1 MKTILFFSTLLMA
14 GTAFATSGDKPQDY
28 AWRIALTPQSG
39 AGLSRMSLPNEV
51 YLHARS
57 GSLDD
62 VRLFDSSGQPL
73 AFAITAPPVQSRT
86 QRDNV
91 PLKIFPV
98 LSTQVS
104 DSSLDG
110 FDIRTGNDGRLLSLS
125 SRNSTPPD
133 MVQSLQALVLDAGQ
147 QDQHSRINALH
158 FTLPLDTD
166 NYNAQVLLE
175 VSDDLK
181 QWDAIATTTL
191 NWLHNNQAQTLAND
205 RIEFAPRN
213 FRYARLSWQYGE
225 PITFAA
231 IEAEQ
236 VSQAAIAA
244 PRASIALKGT
254 AGKSG
259 GERLYATPIAIPAD
273 SIGLQLD
280 DSNTV
285 MPVTLGVYHQANTAP
300 QHRLRLRPR
309 TTTGGYFEALLNTTF
324 YRINVDGKEKI
335 SGELSMPAVQTTQW
349 VLRPQIESAT
359 VMNSQSILHLGWMPA
374 HLVFLGNGKPPYQ
387 LAFGRD
393 NAIAAA
399 LPLSQVAPGVKPE
412 ELLALPTATRGQ
424 LVALNG
430 DAPVQKT
437 PDGAGLRLAALW
449 AALLLGVAVLGLFA
463 WRLLTQIRQAPKA

>member
-28 AWRIALTPQSG
+28 AWHIALTPQSG
-39 AGLSRMSLPNEV
+39 AGLSRMSLPTEV

-91 PLKIFPV
+91 PLKIFQV
-98 LSTQVS
+98 LSTHAS

-110 FDIRTGNDGRLLSLS
+110 FDIRTSNDGRLLSLS
-125 SRNSTPPD
+125 SRSTPPD
-133 MVQSLQALVLDAGQ
+133 MVQSLQALVIDAGQ
-147 QDQHSRINALH
+147 QDLHRRINALH
-158 FTLPLDTD
+158 FTLPHGTE

-191 NWLHNNQAQTLAND
+191 NWLHNSQAQTLAND

-231 IEAEQ
+231 IEAEHVRQ
-236 VSQAAIAA
+236 TAIAA

-280 DSNTV
+280 DSNNV

-309 TTTGGYFEALLNTTF
+309 TTSGGYFEALLNTTF
-324 YRINVDGKEKI
+324 YRINVDGKERT

-349 VLRPQIESAT
+349 VLRPQIESAI
-359 VMNSQSILHLGWMPA
+359 VMNSNSILHLGWTPA

-393 NAIAAA
+393 GAIATA

-412 ELLALPTATRGQ
+412 ELLALPTATPGQ

-430 DAPVQKT
+430 DEPVQKT
-437 PDGAGLRLAALW
+437 PDGAGLRLASLW
-449 AALLLGVAVLGLFA
+449 AALLLGVAVLGFFA
-463 WRLLTQIRQAPKA
+463 WRLLTQIRQEPGV